1 MVGKEVNHEKT
12 YPYAG
17 YEVLLANLKY
27 YGWYLKAHRIK
38 DAPL

>member
-17 YEVLLANLKY
+17 YEVLTYSTYIYFKCT
-27 YGWYLKAHRIK
+27 
-38 DAPL
+38 

>member
-17 YEVLLANLKY
+17 YEVLTYSTYIFILNV
-27 YGWYLKAHRIK
+27 HNIHISR
-38 DAPL
+38 

>member
-17 YEVLLANLKY
+17 YEVITYSTIFILNVHNIEKFQ
-27 YGWYLKAHRIK
+27 I
-38 DAPL
+38 